1 MCSLIVLEEGASGG
15 GGGYGVLSEIVT
27 AFIISSLNFISQ
39 LTTTLTFY
47 QFSGQASATGI
58 VHFPVLKGN
67 QAST

>member
-1 MCSLIVLEEGASGG
+1 MG

-27 AFIISSLNFISQ
+27 AFRIRSLNFISQ

-47 QFSGQASATGI
+47 QFSGQASATGR